1 MTGAASASSRRPQT
15 RQLIDHMLAERDAML
30 MLLWKV
36 SGRDGALPQA
46 PDHGVLDD
54 FNALLVDYIAA
65 GHFGLYQR
73 LTEGTERRQPV
84 LDVAGEIYPRI
95 SATTE
100 AAVAFNDRYAERADA
115 HLDPRLPDDL
125 GKLAELLAERMVLED
140 QLIAALTGAGRQTP

>member
-1 MTGAASASSRRPQT
+1 MTGTASATDRRPQT
-15 RQLIDHMLAERDAML
+15 RQMIDHMLAERDAML

-36 SGRDGALPQA
+36 SGREGALPES
-46 PDHGVLDD
+46 PDHGVLDE

-84 LDVAGEIYPRI
+84 LDVAGDIYPRI
-95 SATTE
+95 AATTE
-100 AAVAFNDRYAERADA
+100 AAIAFNDRYAERSDA

-125 GKLAELLAERMVLED
+125 ANLAELLAERMVLED
-140 QLIAALTGAGRQTP
+140 QLIAAMVGAERRAS